1 MELVEILTCQ
11 VCQILYIDPV
21 ILPCMETICRK
32 HVDEQMDSTSNEF
45 KCYFCNENHQIPKN
59 GFREDT
65 KINTLIGF
73 WHKNYP
79 TVESLEQIEQYL
91 NEPGELLNEDFSK
104 LRENIEQDRKVQ
116 KAHIDSIYD
125 NLLNE
130 LKNQE
135 IEMKKEFNDNFNS
148 NHSELRT
155 ILNEL
160 KRDFNAQT
168 PKFNNIKSNEEK
180 LFAKLSTF
188 KNSFLETNWFV
199 LESCPIDPNKLVR
212 LKKICN
218 YEEKLIQPLTEP
230 NSEDD
235 DDDEPDNPVQIIE
248 QPNLEKTLFMAL
260 VDYSAQTSGE
270 LSIKKRDILFIEDLD
285 ESKEMR
291 MATLFDRKES
301 KSSSSSILKRPK
313 SITDFKRG
321 LVKTKYLINLHEL
334 ENQDWYFG
342 DIIRNKAE
350 EYLKLQ
356 VNKPGSFLIRSS
368 ESKEHCFAMS
378 IKKDSNEIKHYRIHL
393 SDDLE
398 KKVLLYSVCHAN
410 KFESIDELIKFYSAQ
425 NGGLCTKLTHP
436 CYTSE

>member
-180 LFAKLSTF
+180 LFAKL
-188 KNSFLETNWFV
+188 
-199 LESCPIDPNKLVR
+199 
-212 LKKICN
+212 
-218 YEEKLIQPLTEP
+218 
-230 NSEDD
+230 
-235 DDDEPDNPVQIIE
+235 
-248 QPNLEKTLFMAL
+248 
-260 VDYSAQTSGE
+260 TS
-270 LSIKKRDILFIEDLD
+270 L
-285 ESKEMR
+285 
-291 MATLFDRKES
+291 
-301 KSSSSSILKRPK
+301 
-313 SITDFKRG
+313 
-321 LVKTKYLINLHEL
+321 
-334 ENQDWYFG
+334 
-342 DIIRNKAE
+342 
-350 EYLKLQ
+350 
-356 VNKPGSFLIRSS
+356 
-368 ESKEHCFAMS
+368 
-378 IKKDSNEIKHYRIHL
+378 
-393 SDDLE
+393 
-398 KKVLLYSVCHAN
+398 
-410 KFESIDELIKFYSAQ
+410 
-425 NGGLCTKLTHP
+425 
-436 CYTSE
+436 